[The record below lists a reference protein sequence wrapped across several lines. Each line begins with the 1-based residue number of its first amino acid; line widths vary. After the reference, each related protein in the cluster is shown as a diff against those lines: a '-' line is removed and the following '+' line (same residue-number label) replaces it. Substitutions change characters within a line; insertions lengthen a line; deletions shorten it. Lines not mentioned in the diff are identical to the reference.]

1 MQIGFI
7 GIGLMGF
14 PMAKNLLKSGY
25 KLKVF
30 NRSQDKAK
38 RLKEFG
44 AELSTSIKAAVTSS
58 DVIITML
65 TDDAAVE
72 KVISS
77 DEFIKNIKPNATVI
91 DMSSINP
98 VLSKK
103 CAKALKEKK
112 QQTTKSRTISTI
124 GDTTLESDW
133 TSAAGQMKGSPN
145 KLIGDTMNINPGA
158 VPPNQAQNDLG
169 AQPII
174 SADGSQPNARAIDIA
189 AIANPYATPGAD
201 FNPQSKMKAESIFG
215 SPMQRQGLMNLGTP
229 LHDAGHGAK
238 QSHSHPSKTTTK
250 MKPDG
255 EYPGARYVKGDLVDQ
270 DDLLDKTKLDAHIAT
285 QVQSDKKGTFIKEKS
300 DDGPGSD
307 IETSKGFGKK
317 IRLGSMGRSSYTSNM
332 KDQLDPNDFLFK
344 NTPKK

>member
-30 NRSQDKAK
+30 NRSQDKAE

-72 KVISS
+72 KVIGS

-103 CAKALKEKK
+103 CAKLLKEKK
-112 QQTTKSRTISTI
+112 INYLDAPVSGGTI
-124 GDTTLESDW
+124 GAEEASLAIMVGGDEKTFKECYDLLKILGNPTLVGPIS
-133 TSAAGQMKGSPN
+133 SGQISKLANQIIVGVTIGAVAEAVTLCEKSGTNPN
-145 KLIGDTMNINPGA
+145 KMIEALSGGW
-158 VPPNQAQNDLG
+158 
-169 AQPII
+169 
-174 SADGSQPNARAIDIA
+174 ADSKILQTHGKRMIDKDF
-189 AIANPYATPGAD
+189 TPKG
-201 FNPQSKMKAESIFG
+201 
-215 SPMQRQGLMNLGTP
+215 
-229 LHDAGHGAK
+229 
-238 QSHSHPSKTTTK
+238 KTTTQLK
-250 MKPDG
+250 DMTNIINAGKAAETHLPISSLIK
-255 EYPGARYVKGDLVDQ
+255 EMYKDLVADGHGNT
-270 DDLLDKTKLDAHIAT
+270 DHSSLYNMIEKIN
-285 QVQSDKKGTFIKEKS
+285 KK
-300 DDGPGSD
+300 
-307 IETSKGFGKK
+307 
-317 IRLGSMGRSSYTSNM
+317 
-332 KDQLDPNDFLFK
+332 
-344 NTPKK
+344 